1 VSPIYALGP
10 AVAFPPVEEADE
22 SGLLAV
28 GGDLSAERLLLAYSL
43 GIFPWYED
51 GQPILWHAPDP
62 RMALVPS
69 DLRVSRSLARTLR
82 RGRFELRLDTAF
94 QAVVRACAEAPR
106 KGEPGTWITDDMVD
120 AYCRLHELGFAHSVE
135 SWRAGELVGGMYGV
149 SLGGCF
155 FGESMFAGQRDASK
169 AALVGLVRQIEAW
182 GFDLLDCQMHT
193 DHLARLGASERP
205 RREFTRTLKTSLE
218 KQTRRGAWHFDP
230 AVLDALS
237 QLRVV
242 KPALSARCADA

>member
-10 AVAFPPVEEADE
+10 EVAFPPVEEADG

-28 GGDLSAERLLLAYSL
+28 GGDLSAKRLLLAYSL

-51 GQPILWHAPDP
+51 EQPILWHAPDP
-62 RMALVPS
+62 RMALAPS

-106 KGEPGTWITDDMVD
+106 KGEPGTWITDDMIE

-135 SWRAGELVGGMYGV
+135 SWQTGELVGGLYGV

-155 FGESMFAGQRDASK
+155 FGESMFARQRDASK

-193 DHLARLGASERP
+193 DHLARLGARERP
-205 RREFTRTLKTSLE
+205 RREFTRALQASLE
-218 KQTRRGAWHFDP
+218 KQTRRGAWRFDP

-237 QLRVV
+237 QLRAV
-242 KPALSARCADA
+242 KLALSARCADP